1 MRYPTDQKRQTYERI
16 LNAAAGL
23 FRKRGY
29 EATGLDAVM
38 ASVNLTAGAFYAHF
52 RSKESLL
59 AEALDAAFRQSS
71 SHRPRRLK
79 DLRGREWVRQF
90 TSFYLSRDHRDNPE
104 QGCPMPAL
112 APEIARIGG
121 PSRAVFE
128 RQLRGLFEKVGQEF
142 DPAARHRHRPIAA
155 VALCVGGPMLARAVD
170 DPALSE
176 QILSDCRAAFAEEG
190 AIP

>member
-1 MRYPTDQKRQTYERI
+1 MRYPPDQKRQTYERI
-16 LNAAAGL
+16 LSAAAGL

-29 EATGLDAVM
+29 AATGLDAIM

-59 AEALDAAFRQSS
+59 AEALDTAFRQSS
-71 SHRPRRLK
+71 SDRPGRLK
-79 DLRGREWVRQF
+79 DLHGREWVRKF
-90 TSFYLSRDHRDNPE
+90 TSFYLSSDHRDNPE

-121 PSRAVFE
+121 PSRAAFE
-128 RQLRGLFEKVGQEF
+128 RHLRGLFEKVGQELE
-142 DPAARHRHRPIAA
+142 PAGRHRPFAA
-155 VALCVGGPMLARAVD
+155 VALCVGGIMLARAVD

-176 QILSDCRAAFAEEG
+176 QILSDCRAAFAEDG
-190 AIP
+190 VIH